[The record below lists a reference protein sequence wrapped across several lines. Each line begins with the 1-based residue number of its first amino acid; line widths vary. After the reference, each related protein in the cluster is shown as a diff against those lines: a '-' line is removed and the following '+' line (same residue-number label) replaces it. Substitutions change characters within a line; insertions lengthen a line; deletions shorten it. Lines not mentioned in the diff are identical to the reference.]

1 MKILI
6 VEDERALSES
16 IVAYMKQENYVCDT
30 AFDYQEAK
38 EKLALF
44 DYDCVLLDIMLPNG
58 NGIDLLEMLKK
69 ENKMDGIIIVSAK
82 NSLEDRIFSLNVGA
96 DDYLSKPFHLA
107 ELSAR
112 VQSIIRRRQLGGSN
126 VIHYKTITIDML
138 AKSVTVKGD
147 LIEITR
153 TELELLLFL
162 LMNKGKVVS
171 KSTIAEHLSG
181 QSAMYF
187 DNFDVIYTH
196 IKNLKKKLGSSGE
209 YLKTIYAT
217 GYKLEA

>member
-82 NSLEDRIFSLNVGA
+82 NSLEDRIFSLNLGA

-138 AKSVTVKGD
+138 AKSVTVKGE

>member
-16 IVAYMKQENYVCDT
+16 IVVYMKQESYVCDT

-44 DYDCVLLDIMLPNG
+44 DYDCILLDIMLPNG
-58 NGIDLLEMLKK
+58 NGLDLLETLKK
-69 ENKMDGIIIVSAK
+69 EKKMDGVIVVSAK
-82 NSLEDRIFSLNVGA
+82 NSLEDRIFSLNLGA

-112 VQSIIRRRQLGGSN
+112 VQSIIRRRQLGGN
-126 VIHYKTITIDML
+126 TIIHYKTITIDML
-138 AKSVTVKGD
+138 AKSVMVND
-147 LIEITR
+147 QLIDVTR

-162 LMNKGKVVS
+162 LMNKGKVIS

-181 QSAMYF
+181 QSALYF

-196 IKNLKKKLGSSGE
+196 IKNLKRKLGSSGE
-209 YLKTIYAT
+209 YLKTIYAM